1 MTLVGEDLLLRKKTL
16 AGIIIASIL
25 LSAVGC
31 ANPLHKIE
39 RELVNGNQNV
49 GAEALQLGLGD
60 INLGTLP
67 PAALTPSWQ
76 RNFADYFAASL
87 SPDGNLVAAFTLIG
101 NASGTTQGFNVF
113 DQQGNLLW
121 NHTFK
126 DEAYKSGWAKIMGPN
141 NQIIAGAFHYNN
153 MGSIYCFDAFG
164 NQLWNKPV
172 WGPTTVVHSRDG
184 TRFGLVDSTRGVVQ
198 LVNKD
203 GTSVG
208 AYTIRGQA
216 KAEFFSR
223 GNALLLQDADR
234 IRIIGPD
241 GERIWET
248 EGLSADLCQE
258 VELAHGGDLVAISTD
273 DADGSLYLFDISGNK
288 LWEYLLFFGGSQ
300 QLTFSP
306 DDARLAAY
314 DVGER
319 AGIYVFDC
327 QTGKLLWRHF
337 FSAEE
342 NIDVDIRSAQFSV
355 DGEILWALTV
365 ESGVAE
371 DGKERYHLLVFAGDN
386 GQLLQAYTLGEN
398 VEVHVAG
405 SGTAMIVGSHDI
417 GKKLSH
423 ISNRLA
429 YYELDFANLN

>member
-1 MTLVGEDLLLRKKTL
+1 
-16 AGIIIASIL
+16 
-25 LSAVGC
+25 
-31 ANPLHKIE
+31 
-39 RELVNGNQNV
+39 
-49 GAEALQLGLGD
+49 
-60 INLGTLP
+60 
-67 PAALTPSWQ
+67 
-76 RNFADYFAASL
+76 
-87 SPDGNLVAAFTLIG
+87 
-101 NASGTTQGFNVF
+101 
-113 DQQGNLLW
+113 
-121 NHTFK
+121 
-126 DEAYKSGWAKIMGPN
+126 MGPN

-216 KAEFFSR
+216 KAEFCSR

-273 DADGSLYLFDISGNK
+273 DADGSLYLFDISGTSSGS
-288 LWEYLLFFGGSQ
+288 LLFFGGSQ

-314 DVGER
+314 DVGR
-319 AGIYVFDC
+319 
-327 QTGKLLWRHF
+327 TGW
-337 FSAEE
+337 
-342 NIDVDIRSAQFSV
+342 
-355 DGEILWALTV
+355 
-365 ESGVAE
+365 
-371 DGKERYHLLVFAGDN
+371 HLR
-386 GQLLQAYTLGEN
+386 
-398 VEVHVAG
+398 
-405 SGTAMIVGSHDI
+405 I
-417 GKKLSH
+417 
-423 ISNRLA
+423 
-429 YYELDFANLN
+429 